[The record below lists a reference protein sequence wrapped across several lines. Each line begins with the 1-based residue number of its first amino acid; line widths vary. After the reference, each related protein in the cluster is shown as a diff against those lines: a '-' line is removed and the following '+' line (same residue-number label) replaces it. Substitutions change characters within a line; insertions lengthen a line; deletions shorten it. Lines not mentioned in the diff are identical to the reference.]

1 VGLKGNIT
9 GLVGIPEGKR
19 LRGISRH
26 KWVENIKM
34 NFKSI
39 GRKVMACTVF
49 FWLR

>member
-1 VGLKGNIT
+1 MKRNIT
-9 GLVGIPEGKR
+9 GLVGKPERKR
-19 LRGISRH
+19 LRGSYRH

-39 GRKVMACTVF
+39 GRKVMACAVF